1 MSKPD
6 AQRIADLREAA
17 PRTAQFLVE
26 RNPDC
31 NPNWPSLPFVIWVIL
46 PPEKRD
52 DFRLPCEHGEVFRA
66 VAGSIASN
74 GMIVRKPSC
83 VCACYG
89 RLIE

>member
-1 MSKPD
+1 MSKTD
-6 AQRIADLREAA
+6 AQRTAA
-17 PRTAQFLVE
+17 SKASPRTAQFLVE

-31 NPNWPSLPFVIWVIL
+31 DPNFTPLPFVISVIL
-46 PPEKRD
+46 PPEKRG
-52 DFRLPCEHGEVFRA
+52 DFRSPCEHKEVFRA

-74 GMIVRKPSC
+74 GMKVKKASC

>member
-6 AQRIADLREAA
+6 AQRIAASKAA

-31 NPNWPSLPFVIWVIL
+31 DPNFTPMPFCIRVIL

-52 DFRLPCEHGEVFRA
+52 DFGLPCEHKEVFRA
-66 VAGSIASN
+66 VEGSIASN
-74 GMIVRKPSC
+74 GMKVKKKSC